1 MCLTLSMEHGWGI
14 LHWATSPKSSVPIVF
29 VLLRISSSLRI
40 GILLVAYFFATSTDA
55 PWWATVLIF
64 IASMIFSR
72 ILFKFIKS
80 KSGPKQSPSE

>member
-1 MCLTLSMEHGWGI
+1 MNMTEESLVTRIRNNPLF
-14 LHWATSPKSSVPIVF
+14 KSFLFYSAFRAVYG
-29 VLLRISSSLRI
+29 I

-55 PWWATVLIF
+55 PWWATALIF

>member
-1 MCLTLSMEHGWGI
+1 MDGESFIGR
-14 LHWATSPKSSVPIVF
+14 
-29 VLLRISSSLRI
+29 LRQNPLFRSFLFYSAFRAVYGF

>member
-1 MCLTLSMEHGWGI
+1 MTEESLLTRIRNNPL
-14 LHWATSPKSSVPIVF
+14 LKSFLFYSAFRAVYGF
-29 VLLRISSSLRI
+29 
-40 GILLVAYFFATSTDA
+40 GILLFAYFFATSTEA

-80 KSGPKQSPSE
+80 KTGSSEAPSE

>member
-1 MCLTLSMEHGWGI
+1 MDEESFIGR
-14 LHWATSPKSSVPIVF
+14 
-29 VLLRISSSLRI
+29 LRQNPLFRSFLFYSAFRAVYGF

-55 PWWATVLIF
+55 PWWATILIF

-80 KSGPKQSPSE
+80 KSDAKQSPSE

>member
-1 MCLTLSMEHGWGI
+1 MTEESLVTRIRNNPLF
-14 LHWATSPKSSVPIVF
+14 KSFLFYSAFRAVYG
-29 VLLRISSSLRI
+29 I

-55 PWWATVLIF
+55 PWWATILIF

>member
-1 MCLTLSMEHGWGI
+1 MDEESFIGR
-14 LHWATSPKSSVPIVF
+14 
-29 VLLRISSSLRI
+29 LRQNPLFRSFLFYPAFRAVYGF

-55 PWWATVLIF
+55 PWWATILIF

-80 KSGPKQSPSE
+80 KSGAKQSPSE

>member
-1 MCLTLSMEHGWGI
+1 MDEESFIGR
-14 LHWATSPKSSVPIVF
+14 
-29 VLLRISSSLRI
+29 LRQNPLFRSFLFYSAFRAVYGF

-55 PWWATVLIF
+55 PWWATILIF

-80 KSGPKQSPSE
+80 KSGAKQSPSE

>member
-1 MCLTLSMEHGWGI
+1 MTDESF
-14 LHWATSPKSSVPIVF
+14 LHRVRSNPLFRSF
-29 VLLRISSSLRI
+29 LLYSAFRAVYGI
-40 GILLVAYFFATSTDA
+40 GILLFAYFFATSTDA

-80 KSGPKQSPSE
+80 KSDAKQSPSE

>member
-1 MCLTLSMEHGWGI
+1 MDGESFIGR
-14 LHWATSPKSSVPIVF
+14 
-29 VLLRISSSLRI
+29 LRQNPLFRSFLFYSAFRAVYGF

-80 KSGPKQSPSE
+80 KSGPKQPPSE

>member
-1 MCLTLSMEHGWGI
+1 IRRLRQNPLFRS
-14 LHWATSPKSSVPIVF
+14 F
-29 VLLRISSSLRI
+29 LLYSAFRAVYGI
-40 GILLVAYFFATSTDA
+40 GILIVAYFFAKSTDS

>member
-1 MCLTLSMEHGWGI
+1 MFMTEESVVTRIRSNPLF
-14 LHWATSPKSSVPIVF
+14 KSF
-29 VLLRISSSLRI
+29 LLYSAFRAVYGI

-55 PWWATVLIF
+55 PWWATILIF

-80 KSGPKQSPSE
+80 KSGAKQSPSE

>member
-1 MCLTLSMEHGWGI
+1 MQDETFLERVKANPLFRS
-14 LHWATSPKSSVPIVF
+14 F
-29 VLLRISSSLRI
+29 LLYSAFRAVYGF

-55 PWWATVLIF
+55 PWWATVVIF

-80 KSGPKQSPSE
+80 KSGAKQSPSE

>member
-1 MCLTLSMEHGWGI
+1 MKEESWF
-14 LHWATSPKSSVPIVF
+14 AR
-29 VLLRISSSLRI
+29 LRMHPLFHSFMLYSAFRAVYGI

-80 KSGPKQSPSE
+80 KSGAKQSPSE

>member
-1 MCLTLSMEHGWGI
+1 MDGESFIGR
-14 LHWATSPKSSVPIVF
+14 
-29 VLLRISSSLRI
+29 LRQNPLFRSFLFYSAFRAVYGI

>member
-1 MCLTLSMEHGWGI
+1 MTEESLAMRIRNNPLF
-14 LHWATSPKSSVPIVF
+14 KSFLFYSAFRAVYG
-29 VLLRISSSLRI
+29 I

-72 ILFKFIKS
+72 ILFKYIKS
-80 KSGPKQSPSE
+80 KSGPKQPPSE